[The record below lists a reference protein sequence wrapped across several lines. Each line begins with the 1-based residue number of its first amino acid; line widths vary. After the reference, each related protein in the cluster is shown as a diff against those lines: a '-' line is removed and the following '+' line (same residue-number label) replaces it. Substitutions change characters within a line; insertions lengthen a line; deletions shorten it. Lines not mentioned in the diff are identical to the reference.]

1 MSSRQKWI
9 HKFKKENNYILKLTF
24 QDKIRIYVICEKIK
38 FRRFF
43 VDFKLLPFFCGKTE
57 FCDLTQL
64 AINCLKLKVGT
75 LKQGVEYVKS

>member
-1 MSSRQKWI
+1 MSFAK
-9 HKFKKENNYILKLTF
+9 
-24 QDKIRIYVICEKIK
+24 VIK